1 MRGWRRLRRDPPA
14 LLAAL
19 VCAALALAALLAPV
33 IAPADPR
40 DPANLDLLNAQLPPL
55 WFGSGQW
62 PFLLGTDDQGADVLS
77 SILFGLRISLLV
89 GLLAVALSLLIG
101 VTLGLVSGY
110 FARLLDAAIMRAA
123 DVQLTFPAFLTAL
136 LIGGVTQSLLPPSER
151 AALAVPA
158 VIAAL
163 GIAHWPHFARL
174 VRGATMIEKN
184 RDYVRAARLIGE
196 RPARILF
203 THILPN
209 VLTPVLVLATL
220 DIAFAVMGEA
230 TLSFLGVG
238 VPITDA
244 SLGTLI
250 RLGYDKLFSGAWWI
264 AVFPSL
270 ALVALVMAINVLG
283 DSLRDAF
290 GPSASG

>member
-110 FARLLDAAIMRAA
+110 FARL
-123 DVQLTFPAFLTAL
+123 
-136 LIGGVTQSLLPPSER
+136 
-151 AALAVPA
+151 
-158 VIAAL
+158 
-163 GIAHWPHFARL
+163 

-238 VPITDA
+238 VPITDP